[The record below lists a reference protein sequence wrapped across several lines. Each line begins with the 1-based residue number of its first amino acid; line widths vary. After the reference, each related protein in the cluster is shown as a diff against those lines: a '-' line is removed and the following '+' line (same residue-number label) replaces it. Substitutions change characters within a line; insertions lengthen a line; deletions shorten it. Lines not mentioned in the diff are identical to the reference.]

1 MRKKAILEKGSK
13 LFFFLCALFSIGA
26 VLFICYFIFANAIP
40 AIQQVGLW
48 EFLSGN
54 SWQPNNVPQEFGIF
68 NMIVGSVYVTAGR
81 HYHRRAHRAFG
92 RHLPDWQMT

>member
-40 AIQQVGLW
+40 AIQQVGD
-48 EFLSGN
+48 
-54 SWQPNNVPQEFGIF
+54 
-68 NMIVGSVYVTAGR
+68 VYKRQRLPTAMLG
-81 HYHRRAHRAFG
+81 
-92 RHLPDWQMT
+92 LLVK